1 MKRIW
6 ALILCLCMIF
16 SFSPLALA
24 ASAEDGGGGEAAEA
38 GEVGDFSGEDGSGDA
53 AVGGTGDGGAWG
65 DPGDGSSGD
74 GASAGD
80 LGSGDVAGGDEGDGS
95 DFDDFDDSEISS
107 TIYIDPADVGD
118 TEDGAPEEAESED
131 DRIGDEEEDADPAA
145 AETDLDLLDPDAAPV
160 ITLKGFAYETIYLG
174 TEYIESGYSAVDSVG
189 KDITR
194 LVKVSDNIN
203 IEQEGV
209 YYVDYKV
216 TDAYERSAQARRTV
230 FVEEY
235 KTPGRGP
242 TLTLNG
248 SGTIILHLT
257 SGTPYREQGAK
268 AVDTDGEDI
277 SDKVRINGQPVRD
290 VPGTYTIIYSAVG
303 KNGAIGTT
311 TREVRILAPYSQSVQ
326 RRPYSFSA
334 QGSQGAMILHT
345 NIIAGAG
352 GVMDLRLGSI
362 DSGMS
367 ISVQFINAA
376 TRAVAFSDVFA
387 AAGSK
392 QYRINEGRYELS
404 VTVLSADDN
413 GSYQLS
419 LLMPEMTLY
428 EFTIAEVPLAA
439 FLPVTGDPLLLYP
452 QASLGARL
460 LAAGRSLAA
469 SRLYSASIA
478 IVLTLMAAT
487 GLATAVGIKRRK
499 QSRH

>member
-1 MKRIW
+1 MKIGSIKNGSMKKLL
-6 ALILCLCMIF
+6 ALILSLCMLL
-16 SFSPLALA
+16 SFSPFVLL
-24 ASAEDGGGGEAAEA
+24 ASAEAGGGSESVEAGGAEGDGGE
-38 GEVGDFSGEDGSGDA
+38 
-53 AVGGTGDGGAWG
+53 TGDGPGDVAAGDDGAWG
-65 DPGDGSSGD
+65 DPGSLGD
-74 GASAGD
+74 GDDGVVD
-80 LGSGDVAGGDEGDGS
+80 GG
-95 DFDDFDDSEISS
+95 DFDDFDDSEIAA
-107 TIYIDPADVGD
+107 TIYIDPEDAVD
-118 TEDGAPEEAESED
+118 TEDDVQAETVSEEEATD
-131 DRIGDEEEDADPAA
+131 DEEEDTDPAA
-145 AETDLDLLDPDAAPV
+145 AEAGADLPDPDAAPV
-160 ITLKGFAYETIYLG
+160 ITLNGFEYETIYLG
-174 TEYIESGYSAVDSVG
+174 CEYIESGYSAVDSMG

-194 LVKVSDNIN
+194 LVKVTDNIN

-209 YYVDYKV
+209 YYVDYEV
-216 TDAYERSAQARRTV
+216 TDAYERSAKARRTV

-235 KTPGRGP
+235 KTPGKGP

-311 TREVRILAPYSQSVQ
+311 TREVRILAPYSQAVQ

-334 QGSQGAMILHT
+334 QGRQGAMILHT
-345 NIIAGAG
+345 NIMATAG

-376 TRAVAFSDVFA
+376 NRSVAFSDVFA

-392 QYRINEGRYELS
+392 QYRISEGRYELS
-404 VTVLSADDN
+404 VTVLSADEN

-419 LLMPEMTLY
+419 LLMPETTLY
-428 EFTIAEVPLAA
+428 EFTMAEVPLAA
-439 FLPVTGDPLLLYP
+439 FLPVTGDPLLLNP
-452 QASLGARL
+452 QAPLGTRL
-460 LAAGRSLAA
+460 LTAGRSLTADRLFSAPVVVVLSLLAA
-469 SRLYSASIA
+469 A
-478 IVLTLMAAT
+478 
-487 GLATAVGIKRRK
+487 GLAAVAGVRRRK
-499 QSRH
+499 HSRH